1 LQEQV
6 TQLATTDRLRA
17 LVERGRVEA
26 PLARDLIEALH
37 FMMALKLKNNLA
49 QRQASQPADNLVRMG
64 SMSTLERDRL
74 QDALGIIKRFR
85 QFLQQHFKLG
95 AV

>member
-1 LQEQV
+1 
-6 TQLATTDRLRA
+6 
-17 LVERGRVEA
+17 
-26 PLARDLIEALH
+26 
-37 FMMALKLKNNLA
+37 MMALKLKNNLA
-49 QRQASQPADNLVRMG
+49 QRQGGQPADNLVRMG
-64 SMSTLERDRL
+64 SMRTLERDRL